1 MKDLKTPHM
10 NTMSDCTNNLTKQGY
25 TENFQ
30 VISDRLKALSDGT
43 LYIVSDVVISNFYRF
58 EGQSDPSDNSIIY
71 TIETPDEKKGMLID
85 AYGSQADAALS
96 DFIRQVEEFQK
107 KIK

>member
-43 LYIVSDVVISNFYRF
+43 LYTVSDVVISNFYRF
-58 EGQSDPSDNSIIY
+58 EGQNDPSDNSILY
-71 TIETPDEKKGMLID
+71 SIETHDGKKGMLID
-85 AYGSQADAALS
+85 SYGAQADTALS